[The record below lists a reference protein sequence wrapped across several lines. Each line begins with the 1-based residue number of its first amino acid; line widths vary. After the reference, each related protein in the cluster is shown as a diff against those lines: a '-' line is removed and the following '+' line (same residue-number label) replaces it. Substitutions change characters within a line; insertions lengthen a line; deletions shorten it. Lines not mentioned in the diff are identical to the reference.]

1 MKKGLKIAL
10 IVLIGIIAFDTL
22 QAKIFN
28 NSPLLKIRNNLDS
41 ESINYIDKGIFV
53 NHYHC
58 SNKEKVTTW
67 KGIKFACPEEEN
79 SDEKIEKEIVANLDK
94 IAKAADVTSSN
105 PFDYT
110 NNRYYKNIVNL
121 GKKAVPVLEDMYK
134 KGELT
139 GVNAYLSTLAIE
151 DIANC
156 NLLEKYNLEWSTASE
171 FYRYWENNNCS
182 FN

>member
-1 MKKGLKIAL
+1 M
-10 IVLIGIIAFDTL
+10 
-22 QAKIFN
+22 
-28 NSPLLKIRNNLDS
+28 LL
-41 ESINYIDKGIFV
+41 
-53 NHYHC
+53 
-58 SNKEKVTTW
+58 
-67 KGIKFACPEEEN
+67 
-79 SDEKIEKEIVANLDK
+79 
-94 IAKAADVTSSN
+94 
-105 PFDYT
+105 
-110 NNRYYKNIVNL
+110 NRFYKNIVNL

-139 GVNAYLSTLAIE
+139 GVNAYLSALAIE